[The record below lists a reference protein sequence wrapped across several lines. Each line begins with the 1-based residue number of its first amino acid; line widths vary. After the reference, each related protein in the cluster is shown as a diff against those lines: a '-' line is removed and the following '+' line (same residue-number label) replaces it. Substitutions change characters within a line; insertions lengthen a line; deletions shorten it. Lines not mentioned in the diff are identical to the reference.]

1 MPLSEE
7 DIRLLEKAG
16 FKRQRFVRFDKHS
29 FALLQNR
36 KGHCFFYDVE
46 KRRCKAYRFRP
57 LGCRLYPVVYSEEN
71 VAIVDELCPMGRTV
85 STLELRKKG
94 KKVGEL
100 LRRIELQASSRTIS
114 KGS

>member
-7 DIRLLEKAG
+7 DMGLLEKAG
-16 FKRQRFVRFDKHS
+16 YKRQRFARRDKHGS
-29 FALLQNR
+29 ALLQNR

-46 KRRCKAYRFRP
+46 RRRCKAYRFRP

-85 STLELRKKG
+85 TSAELRKKG
-94 KKVGEL
+94 RKVGEL
-100 LRRIELQASSRTIS
+100 LRRIELEASSRTMS
-114 KGS
+114 RGS